1 MRQSMAQNGEVN
13 RKFGVYRSVCCES
26 EIVIAE
32 GVNFPD
38 CPNHVRLTTEWKL
51 VIETPDRIVH
61 ISDRSAKKKLSPP
74 AA

>member
-1 MRQSMAQNGEVN
+1 MAQNGEIN
-13 RKFGVYRSVCCES
+13 SKFGVYRSVCCES

-32 GVNFPD
+32 GVSFPD

-51 VIETPDRIVH
+51 VVETPNRVVH
-61 ISDRSAKKKLSPP
+61 LSDRLNKRKVIPP

>member
-1 MRQSMAQNGEVN
+1 MAQNGEVN
-13 RKFGVYRSVCCES
+13 RKFGVYGSVCCES

-61 ISDRSAKKKLSPP
+61 ISDRSAKKKLSHPTV
-74 AA
+74 